1 MDDQKEYKIDQLDKE
16 PEESIYAYG
25 FANKSQK
32 LLMQE
37 FHEESWEKKLEI
49 SKKFIDL
56 QIKTLIQYREEKF
69 IVNFQKYYYMKKIK
83 TF

>member
-37 FHEESWEKKLEI
+37 FHEES
-49 SKKFIDL
+49 
-56 QIKTLIQYREEKF
+56 
-69 IVNFQKYYYMKKIK
+69 
-83 TF
+83 